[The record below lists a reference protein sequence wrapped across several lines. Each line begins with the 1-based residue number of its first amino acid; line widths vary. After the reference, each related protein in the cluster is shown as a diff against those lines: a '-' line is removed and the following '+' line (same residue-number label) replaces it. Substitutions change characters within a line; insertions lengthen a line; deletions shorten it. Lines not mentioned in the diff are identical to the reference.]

1 MYLACFDGS
10 GGPLVGR
17 GTSSDASALRD
28 NAAGEVPMKVQTKVF
43 RSSFSSWKALFEE
56 ATSFATEIGRDQL
69 ISISHSADHGE
80 GVVVVWYWGEE

>member
-1 MYLACFDGS
+1 
-10 GGPLVGR
+10 
-17 GTSSDASALRD
+17 
-28 NAAGEVPMKVQTKVF
+28 MKVQTKVF